1 MLFYW
6 TNNNIFITKK
16 QYYAEGKKKKK
27 KEVATLQDV
36 SETPLPRKASA
47 SARASQHVIEFLYEF
62 QSSGILK
69 KMGMFFLSSMQKR
82 SNIERLQT
90 H

>member
-1 MLFYW
+1 MLFYR
-6 TNNNIFITKK
+6 TNKNIFVTKK
-16 QYYAEGKKKKK
+16 QYYAEGKK

-47 SARASQHVIEFLYEF
+47 SARASQDVIEFLYEF

-69 KMGMFFLSSMQKR
+69 KMGMFFLSSTQKR
-82 SNIERLQT
+82 SNL
-90 H
+90 